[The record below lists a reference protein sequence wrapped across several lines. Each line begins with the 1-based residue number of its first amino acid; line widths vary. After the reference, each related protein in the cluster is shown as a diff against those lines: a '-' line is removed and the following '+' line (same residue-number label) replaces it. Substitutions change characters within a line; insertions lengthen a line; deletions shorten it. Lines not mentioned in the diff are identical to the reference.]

1 MDSKPNLKIAEGVDH
16 IVEFLY
22 DAPKEGVNSYGKWH
36 LYGLNHGGS
45 EKGLFATDALHDKLV
60 KFRTG
65 DKVNIR
71 KEEFAPGKLGWNI
84 IPQEG
89 TVPSRSEA
97 KAPAKADDRTH
108 DIHKQ
113 VCLKLAVELF
123 GAKSGSLTE
132 GDVVILE
139 ANMYYLLG
147 ILEGT
152 STSQAEDSDK
162 NPKDEDLPF

>member
-1 MDSKPNLKIAEGVDH
+1 MDNKPSLKIAEGVDH

-22 DAPKEGVNSYGKWH
+22 DTPKEGVNSYGKWH

-45 EKGLFATDALHDKLV
+45 EVGLFATDALHEKLV

-84 IPQEG
+84 IPEEG
-89 TVPSRSEA
+89 TVPSRSES
-97 KAPAKADDRTH
+97 KAPSKSDDRTH

-113 VCLKLAVELF
+113 VCLKLAVELM
-123 GAKSGSLTE
+123 GKKKGTLTE
-132 GDVVILE
+132 GDGVVLE

-152 STSQAEDSDK
+152 GSVNTDADNADNEE
-162 NPKDEDLPF
+162 EDLPF

>member
-1 MDSKPNLKIAEGVDH
+1 MDNKPSLKITEGVDH

-22 DAPKEGVNSYGKWH
+22 DTPKEGVNSYGKWH

-45 EKGLFATDALHDKLV
+45 EVGLFATDALHDKLA

-65 DKVNIR
+65 DRVNIR

-89 TVPSRSEA
+89 TVPSKSESTP
-97 KAPAKADDRTH
+97 PAKADDRTH

-113 VCLKLAVELF
+113 VCLKLAVELL
-123 GAKSGSLTE
+123 GEKKGTLTDGE
-132 GDVVILE
+132 AVVLE
-139 ANMYYLLG
+139 ANMYCLLG

-152 STSQAEDSDK
+152 GGAKPEDSK
-162 NPKDEDLPF
+162 PKDEDLPF

>member
-1 MDSKPNLKIAEGVDH
+1 MDNKPSLKIAENVDH

-22 DAPKEGVNSYGKWH
+22 DTPKEGVNSYGKWH

-45 EKGLFATDALHDKLV
+45 EVGLFATDALHDKLV

-89 TVPSRSEA
+89 TVPSKSEA
-97 KAPAKADDRTH
+97 QAPAKADDRTH

-113 VCLKLAVELF
+113 VCLKLAVELM
-123 GAKSGSLTE
+123 GTKKGSLSE
-132 GDVVILE
+132 GDVVVLE
-139 ANMYYLLG
+139 ANMFYLLG

-152 STSQAEDSDK
+152 GSVNTEADK
-162 NPKDEDLPF
+162 KDEDLPF

>member
-1 MDSKPNLKIAEGVDH
+1 MDNKPSLKIAEGVDH

-22 DAPKEGVNSYGKWH
+22 DTPKEGVNSYGKWH

-45 EKGLFATDALHDKLV
+45 EVGLFATDALHDKLA

-65 DKVNIR
+65 DRVNIR

-89 TVPSRSEA
+89 TVPSKSESTP
-97 KAPAKADDRTH
+97 PAKADDRTH

-113 VCLKLAVELF
+113 VCLKLAVELL
-123 GAKSGSLTE
+123 GTRKGTLTD
-132 GDVVILE
+132 GDTVILE
-139 ANMYYLLG
+139 ANMYCLLG

-152 STSQAEDSDK
+152 NGAKSEDSK
-162 NPKDEDLPF
+162 PKDEDLPF

>member
-1 MDSKPNLKIAEGVDH
+1 MDNKPSLKIAENADH

-22 DAPKEGVNSYGKWH
+22 DTPKEGVNSYGKWH

-45 EKGLFATDALHDKLV
+45 EVGLFATDALHDKLV

-89 TVPSRSEA
+89 TVPSKSEA
-97 KAPAKADDRTH
+97 QAPAKADDRTH

-113 VCLKLAVELF
+113 VCLKLAVELM
-123 GAKSGSLTE
+123 GTKKGSLSE
-132 GDVVILE
+132 GDVVVLE
-139 ANMYYLLG
+139 ANMFYLLG

-152 STSQAEDSDK
+152 GSVNTEADK
-162 NPKDEDLPF
+162 KDEDLPF

>member
-1 MDSKPNLKIAEGVDH
+1 MDNKPSLKIAEGVDH

-22 DAPKEGVNSYGKWH
+22 DTPKEGVNSYGKWH

-45 EKGLFATDALHDKLV
+45 EVGLFATDALHDKLA

-89 TVPSRSEA
+89 TVPSKSEA
-97 KAPAKADDRTH
+97 QAPAKADDRTH

-113 VCLKLAVELF
+113 VCLKLAVELM
-123 GAKSGSLTE
+123 GNKKGSLSE
-132 GDVVILE
+132 GDVVVLE
-139 ANMYYLLG
+139 ANMFYLLG

-152 STSQAEDSDK
+152 GSVNTDTDK
-162 NPKDEDLPF
+162 KDEDLPF

>member
-1 MDSKPNLKIAEGVDH
+1 MDNKPNLKIAEGKDH

-22 DAPKEGVNSYGKWH
+22 DSPKEGVNSYGKWH
-36 LYGLNHGGS
+36 LYGLNHNGS
-45 EKGLFATDALHDKLV
+45 EVGLFATDALHNKLIN
-60 KFRTG
+60 FRTG

-71 KEEFAPGKLGWNI
+71 KEEFAPGKVGWNI
-84 IPQEG
+84 IPEEG

-97 KAPAKADDRTH
+97 TTPAKADDRTH

-123 GAKSGSLTE
+123 GKKKGSLTE
-132 GDVVILE
+132 GDAVILE

-147 ILEGT
+147 VLEGT
-152 STSQAEDSDK
+152 GTSKADD
-162 NPKDEDLPF
+162 NDDTTKDEDLPF

>member
-22 DAPKEGVNSYGKWH
+22 DTPKEGVNSYGKWH

-45 EKGLFATDALHDKLV
+45 EVGLFATDALHDKLV

-89 TVPSRSEA
+89 TVPSKSEA
-97 KAPAKADDRTH
+97 QAPAKADDRTH

-113 VCLKLAVELF
+113 VCLKLAVELM
-123 GAKSGSLTE
+123 GTKKGSLSE
-132 GDVVILE
+132 GDVVVLE

-147 ILEGT
+147 VLEGT
-152 STSQAEDSDK
+152 GSVNTDTDK
-162 NPKDEDLPF
+162 KDEDLPF

>member
-1 MDSKPNLKIAEGVDH
+1 MDNKPSLKIAEGVDH

-22 DAPKEGVNSYGKWH
+22 DTPKEGVNSYGKWH

-45 EKGLFATDALHDKLV
+45 EVGLFATDALHDKLA

-89 TVPSRSEA
+89 TVPSKSEA
-97 KAPAKADDRTH
+97 QAPAKADDRTH

-113 VCLKLAVELF
+113 VCLKLAVELM
-123 GAKSGSLTE
+123 GNKKGSLTE
-132 GDVVILE
+132 GEVVVLE
-139 ANMYYLLG
+139 ANMFYLLG

-152 STSQAEDSDK
+152 GSVNTDTDK
-162 NPKDEDLPF
+162 KDEDLPF

>member
-1 MDSKPNLKIAEGVDH
+1 MDNKPSLKIAENVDH

-22 DAPKEGVNSYGKWH
+22 DTPKEGVNSYGKLH

-45 EKGLFATDALHDKLV
+45 EVGLFATDALHDKLV

-89 TVPSRSEA
+89 TVPSKSEA
-97 KAPAKADDRTH
+97 QAPAKADDRTH

-113 VCLKLAVELF
+113 VCLKLAVELM
-123 GAKSGSLTE
+123 GNKKGSLSE
-132 GDVVILE
+132 GDVVVLE
-139 ANMYYLLG
+139 ANMFYLLG

-152 STSQAEDSDK
+152 GSVNTEADK
-162 NPKDEDLPF
+162 KDEDLPF